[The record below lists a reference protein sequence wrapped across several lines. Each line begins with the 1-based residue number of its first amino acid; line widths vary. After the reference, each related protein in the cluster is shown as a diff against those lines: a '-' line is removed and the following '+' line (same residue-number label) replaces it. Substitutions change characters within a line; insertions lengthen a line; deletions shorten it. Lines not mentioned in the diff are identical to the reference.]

1 MQGDEDIRPGTM
13 AAAGTPAGHRPARYL
28 LFCLFVLCAVFG
40 ALFFVLPLPLYRL
53 AGHCLEAGI
62 ALTCMCLCL
71 YAYRY
76 WSGRILL
83 LLAAFA
89 FGEYA
94 LATIFWYLFSILP
107 LTGDGDLARPFVY
120 TSVAELSFL
129 GFMIFFIAAFQIEGK
144 KEQENPWFPWL
155 LLLLFLIVPFMV
167 IDEYGITTRTVM
179 LLVRFLIVEQLI
191 AVTIAY
197 GFFRYPLL
205 WAGICIRCFAAMLYG
220 LRETILVYYPSLS
233 LLPGVTGSTGMV
245 SLYDLLSIVG
255 PLIAASFTLITL
267 GLLDYV
273 AVREQD
279 RAGSPDPAA

>member
-1 MQGDEDIRPGTM
+1 M
-13 AAAGTPAGHRPARYL
+13 AAPGTPAGHRPARYL
-28 LFCLFVLCAVFG
+28 LWGLVALCAVFMV
-40 ALFFVLPLPLYRL
+40 LIVVLPLPLYRL
-53 AGHCLEAGI
+53 AGHCLEAGVAI
-62 ALTCMCLCL
+62 SCMVLCL

-76 WSGRILL
+76 WLGRIIL
-83 LLAAFA
+83 LLAAFV

-94 LATIFWYLFSILP
+94 LATVFWYLFSLLP
-107 LTGDGDLARPFVY
+107 LTENLGRPFVY

-144 KEQENPWFPWL
+144 KEQGHALFPWL
-155 LLLLFLIVPFMV
+155 LLVLFVVVPLTV
-167 IDEYGITTRTVM
+167 IAGYGLTVRTAM

-205 WAGICIRCFAAMLYG
+205 WAGICIRCLAAMLYG
-220 LRETILVYYPSLS
+220 LRETILVYYPTLS
-233 LLPGVTGSTGMV
+233 LLPNVSGSTAAV

-255 PLIAASFTLITL
+255 PLIAASFALITL

-273 AVREQD
+273 AAREHNGARSTD
-279 RAGSPDPAA
+279 TAA